1 MTHKET
7 ILMDIINNNDA
18 GNMDFNKWMMWGIT
32 QIAVMTATILDNV
45 ENMEHKAESEPQKGA
60 DE

>member
-7 ILMDIINNNDA
+7 ILMDIINHNDA
-18 GNMDFNKWMMWGIT
+18 GDMDFNKWMMWGIT

-45 ENMEHKAESEPQKGA
+45 ENMEHKAESE
-60 DE
+60 E